1 MGRPVNKRFFG
12 TGAGNQLK
20 VRAKIGTNAEGDGY
34 IVSQRSGNRFK
45 VTVGVNTGICRL
57 VDKAEGAL
65 GANEMIIRVMT
76 DAGTVVNATKIYNRT
91 VLANGIRQKWTF
103 AASTTDGKVQIEDEA
118 EPNFAKI
125 AISVQ
130 PASVSVVEPATATF
144 SVTAAATPATT
155 LTYQWQ
161 KQEGGAGA
169 WSNVTGAT
177 AASYETDAT
186 TVADDNGDKY
196 RVLVSAVNAD
206 TLTSAAATLTVT
218 SAE

>member
-20 VRAKIGTNAEGDGY
+20 VRAKIGANAEGDGY

-45 VTVGVNTGICRL
+45 VTVGANTGVCTL

-103 AASTTDGKVQIEDEA
+103 AASTSDSKVQVEDEA
-118 EPNFAKI
+118 ASNFTTI

-130 PASVSVVEPATATF
+130 PANRSVVEPATATF
-144 SVTAAATPATT
+144 SVTAAATPTAT

-169 WSNVTGAT
+169 WANVNGAT
-177 AASYETDAT
+177 SASYTTAAT
-186 TVADDNGDKY
+186 VVADDNGDKY
-196 RVLVSAVNAD
+196 RVLVSATNAD
-206 TLTSAAATLTVT
+206 TVTSAVATLTVT
-218 SAE
+218 V

>member
-12 TGAGNQLK
+12 TGAGSQLK
-20 VRAKIGTNAEGDGY
+20 VRAKIGSNAEGDGY

-45 VTVGVNTGICRL
+45 VTVGANTGVCTL

-65 GANEMIIRVMT
+65 GANELIIRVMT

-91 VLANGIRQKWTF
+91 VLANGVRQKWTF

-118 EPNFAKI
+118 EPNFTKI
-125 AISVQ
+125 TISSQ
-130 PASVSVVEPATATF
+130 PANKSVVEPAAATF
-144 SVTAAATPATT
+144 SVTAAAIPTTT

-169 WSNVTGAT
+169 WANVANAT
-177 AASYETDAT
+177 ANTYTLSS
-186 TVADDNGDKY
+186 TVAADDSTDKY
-196 RVLVSAVNAD
+196 RVLVSATNAD
-206 TLTSAAATLTVT
+206 TVTSNAAVLTVT
-218 SAE
+218 V

>member
-12 TGAGNQLK
+12 TGPGNQLK
-20 VRAKIGTNAEGDGY
+20 VRAKIGSNAEGDGY

-45 VTVGVNTGICRL
+45 VTVGANTGICKL

-91 VLANGIRQKWTF
+91 VLANGVRQKWTF
-103 AASTTDGKVQIEDEA
+103 AVSTTDGKVQIEDEA
-118 EPNFAKI
+118 ASNFTTI

-130 PASVSVVEPATATF
+130 PADVSVVEPATATF
-144 SVTAAATPATT
+144 SVTAAATPTAT

-161 KQEGGAGA
+161 VQEDGAGA
-169 WSNVTGAT
+169 WADITGAN
-177 AASYETDAT
+177 AASYETAA
-186 TVADDNGDKY
+186 TVAATDDGDKY
-196 RVLVSAVNAD
+196 RVLVSAANAN
-206 TLTSAAATLTVT
+206 TVTSNAATLTVT
-218 SAE
+218 V